1 MKSSILTITAVLLCV
16 SGTASAGDWY
26 FGGSLGLQMQDD
38 SDNSG
43 VFTSD
48 FTTGNGEPTIPND
61 TVLPSGTTVGWTTEF
76 DDGMAF
82 SLEGGLRYDSGLR
95 SGIELSYGKADV
107 CSHMGVRAGGTLI
120 DGVDAAVLTGADVQL
135 GATVGEVV
143 AAGRGDL
150 TTLSLLV
157 NAYYD
162 FNRDGN
168 FEPYLGAGIGF
179 SDVDIT
185 FNPSGVGIVDD
196 GDTVFAYQA
205 KLGATLQF
213 NDQWEGY
220 AEYAWRMAED
230 VEVNVDL
237 FPATLEVENQQGLFS
252 VGVRYRLG
260 N

>member
-1 MKSSILTITAVLLCV
+1 MKKSILAIITVLLCV

-26 FGGSLGLQMQDD
+26 FGGSLGILMQDD
-38 SDNSG
+38 SNNSG
-43 VFTSD
+43 VFTED
-48 FTTGNGEPTIPND
+48 FSTGNGDPAVPFG
-61 TVLPSGTTVGWTTEF
+61 TVLESGTAVGWTTEF

-95 SGIELSYGKADV
+95 SGIELSYGNADV
-107 CSHMGVRAGGTLI
+107 SSHMGVTVAGALVI
-120 DGVDAAVLTGADVQL
+120 DDVDAAVLTGSDVQL
-135 GATVGEVV
+135 GATVGDVV

-150 TTLSLLV
+150 TTLSLFA

-162 FNRDGN
+162 FNRDGK
-168 FEPYLGAGIGF
+168 FEPYIGAGLGF

-196 GDTVFAYQA
+196 GETLFAYQF

-213 NDQWEGY
+213 NDMWEGY
-220 AEYAWRMAED
+220 AEYAHRMTSD

-237 FPATLEVENQQGLFS
+237 FPATLEVENQQGLLS
-252 VGVRYRLG
+252 VGVRYRY
-260 N
+260 